1 MHDDLDV
8 SSLSD
13 RELRERIQW
22 GAQESPAEAGPG
34 LDLMR
39 AELVRRLSA
48 REAAAGDAPGGSD
61 DPGGVR
67 EPARPMP
74 PGGGAAIERPHTD
87 AAA

>member
-1 MHDDLDV
+1 
-8 SSLSD
+8 
-13 RELRERIQW
+13 
-22 GAQESPAEAGPG
+22 

-48 REAAAGDAPGGSD
+48 REAAAGDEPGGSD

-74 PGGGAAIERPHTD
+74 PGGSAAIERPQTD
-87 AAA
+87 GAG